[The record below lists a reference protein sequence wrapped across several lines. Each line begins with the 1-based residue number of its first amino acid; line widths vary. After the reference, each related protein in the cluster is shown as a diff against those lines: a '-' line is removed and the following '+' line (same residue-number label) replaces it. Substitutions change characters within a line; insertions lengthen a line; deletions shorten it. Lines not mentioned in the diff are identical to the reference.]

1 MLDGNTTDTIEGSA
15 LSFKKDYIDIY
26 SCAWGPKDDGKR
38 FGRPGTLAS
47 KALELGVKEV
57 RGLLNVSFLFLSS
70 PITKPLLSFSLGLFA
85 VYKFHTEK
93 VTGLVYLKPIVSLK
107 KISELF
113 TFLFSRQGD
122 IIFANPTV
130 YEKIRDLFS
139 TFFFCFEN
147 YLLDKPNGFYFKK
160 YLCFF
165 DSEFA
170 ECPNDVCNAS
180 LSNRAEMVSV
190 PYLFGQREM
199 EDLQMTIVIVM
210 VIPLVFTQCLLVL
223 SVIMV

>member
-139 TFFFCFEN
+139 TFFFLFRK
-147 YLLDKPNGFYFKK
+147 LYF
-160 YLCFF
+160 
-165 DSEFA
+165 
-170 ECPNDVCNAS
+170 
-180 LSNRAEMVSV
+180 
-190 PYLFGQREM
+190 G
-199 EDLQMTIVIVM
+199 
-210 VIPLVFTQCLLVL
+210 
-223 SVIMV
+223 